1 MNSENSKTSDTLML
15 TFDLIDL
22 RRGDCRF
29 ALSQQIYY
37 TWKNNKRTYEGNKLE
52 IPRTTWDQGFELS
65 GGFYFIL
72 DIQDFCKYIIKRHET
87 MTDKLYSYH

>member
-22 RRGDCRF
+22 RRGDSRF

-37 TWKNNKRTYEGNKLE
+37 T
-52 IPRTTWDQGFELS
+52 
-65 GGFYFIL
+65 
-72 DIQDFCKYIIKRHET
+72 
-87 MTDKLYSYH
+87 

>member
-15 TFDLIDL
+15 IDL
-22 RRGDCRF
+22 RRGDSRF

-37 TWKNNKRTYEGNKLE
+37 TWKNIKRTYEGNKFE
-52 IPRTTWDQGFELS
+52 IPRITWDQGFELS

-87 MTDKLYSYH
+87 MTDKLTSYH